1 MKKHIIIFA
10 AAITPLA
17 FFSCTKE
24 GVHPEQASNV
34 VGTEQAL
41 IQKPAPMPIVDLQ
54 KGLNGKFEFNG
65 NLLEKNGLL
74 QAVLFNARYKP
85 SYTSDR
91 KGAPNAA
98 IHFNGA
104 FGLVIS
110 NVPQDTSMSIAAW
123 VKSESYPIIG
133 NVPFIEGSGSL
144 SFSQLENTYQA
155 ASWNGINGANGQY
168 VISGPI
174 DRDWHHLVATR
185 DANMLYFYIDG
196 TLVGTSPTPAGGGPA
211 DVFSQFVIGFGW
223 NAGYQYWKGAMD
235 DLCFYGRTLTNAD
248 VQALYKL

>member
-24 GVHPEQASNV
+24 GVQPEQANQV
-34 VGTEQAL
+34 VGTTEPAL
-41 IQKPAPMPIVDLQ
+41 IQKHPPMPIVDLQ
-54 KGLNGKFEFNG
+54 KSLNGKFEFNG
-65 NLLEKNGLL
+65 NLSEKTGQLK
-74 QAVLFNARYKP
+74 AVLFNARYKP
-85 SYTSDR
+85 VYTSDR
-91 KGAPNAA
+91 KGMPGHA
-98 IHFNGA
+98 IEFTGGY
-104 FGLVIS
+104 GLVIS

-133 NVPFIEGSGSL
+133 NVPLIEGAGSL

-155 ASWNGINGANGQY
+155 GSWNGINGQY

-185 DANMLYFYIDG
+185 DASTLYFYIDG
-196 TLVGTSPTPAGGGPA
+196 ALVGTSPTPAGGGPA
-211 DVFSQFVIGFGW
+211 NMFSQFVIGFGW
-223 NAGYQYWKGAMD
+223 NAGYQYWKGSMD
-235 DLCFYGRTLTNAD
+235 DLCFYGRTLSYAD
-248 VQALYKL
+248 VQALYNL